1 MSTNRTDSFDLPKKK
16 TMIMF
21 PTNSAALMLGRWL
34 IAADHHLAL
43 YCPNPVHVRQAGTTP
58 TDLKIAALSLGLTVE
73 VVSSLETADQMDM
86 IIFITLDLMPFD
98 KRSDFAEM
106 CRAIFR

>member
-43 YCPNPVHVRQAGTTP
+43 YCPNTVHVRQAGTTP

-73 VVSSLETADQMDM
+73 VVSSLETAEQMDM